1 MDLIQIIIEV
11 VKKGKRDIIA
21 NWTMDWISVNVKEL

>member
-11 VKKGKRDIIA
+11 VKKRKRDIIA
-21 NWTMDWISVNVKEL
+21 NWTMDWICVNIKEL